1 DAWTPELAARDAF
14 LRSLAATRPSTQIAQ
29 RQDARV
35 VSAYT
40 NRLGQPC
47 RVVEQDVWIGGES
60 VKASGTV
67 CEQPNGVWAVMK

>member
-1 DAWTPELAARDAF
+1 M
-14 LRSLAATRPSTQIAQ
+14 AQ
-29 RQDARV
+29 RQNARV
-35 VSAYT
+35 TSAFT

-47 RVVEQDVWIGGES
+47 RVVEQDVWIGGET

>member
-1 DAWTPELAARDAF
+1 M
-14 LRSLAATRPSTQIAQ
+14 AQ
-29 RQDARV
+29 RQNAHV
-35 VSAYT
+35 TSSFT

-47 RVVEQDVWIGGES
+47 RVVEQDVWIGGEP